1 MTIPGLFLGGY
12 MSKIKVVQYGTWEYC
27 HSDHIMSTIRS
38 MPNLYEIVGVC
49 EPNEQ
54 RRKRAMNTECYKEL
68 NWLTE
73 EEILK
78 NKTLDAVIIETDE
91 LEQDSAALKFTKYGV
106 NVHLEKPGGA
116 TENFEK
122 AVKNAQKNGTVFH
135 MGYMYR
141 YNPAVKKSIELVRSG
156 VLGEINYV
164 EAHMSI
170 KYSNDM
176 LNMLGS
182 LPSGMMYYLGCHLTD
197 LMYKIMGNPKRVIP
211 YNFSTGSENSSC
223 TDTGFVLYEY
233 KRGYSFIKTSA
244 AEVNGDA
251 RRQLIISGTNGTVEI
266 MPLENPLDIPGIIC
280 PQDVK
285 CKITYKNHIKNVRNF
300 SMRSEIIHFPPFGRY
315 DEMMKD
321 FYNKIKGEKEEEY
334 TYDYELSVHNMLM
347 DSVKNAN

>member
-1 MTIPGLFLGGY
+1 

-91 LEQDSAALKFTKYGV
+91 LEQDSAALKFTKYGF

-251 RRQLIISGTNGTVEI
+251 RRQRRIQGGAVGAAACRMRVPPKARSRRREPQPVLLFSSAARESTVAPQLTISMGDDCVELFVLCPSLMGHAGVRTVPYTSLTTAPISLRMHSARGAISGGSWAG
-266 MPLENPLDIPGIIC
+266 PG
-280 PQDVK
+280 
-285 CKITYKNHIKNVRNF
+285 
-300 SMRSEIIHFPPFGRY
+300 
-315 DEMMKD
+315 
-321 FYNKIKGEKEEEY
+321 
-334 TYDYELSVHNMLM
+334 LM
-347 DSVKNAN
+347 QT